1 MICPFCGKEVK
12 SEDGF
17 CEHCEGYVGNVQGYQ
32 RKEVVKTVE
41 KKAPPKKIETKVCGA
56 CRQTIPKSS
65 VFCPKCGRLSSVDS
79 PYYGFSMNGMAIAG
93 FVLSFL
99 IPILGLIFG
108 IIGKK
113 RVDECHSGHGLSVA
127 AIAISIVSIV
137 LNILL
142 LFGMDACSLCVYCL
156 V

>member
-1 MICPFCGKEVK
+1 MTCPFCGKEVK

-17 CEHCEGYVGNVQGYQ
+17 CEHCEGYIGNVQGYQ
-32 RKEVVKTVE
+32 RKEVVKQVE
-41 KKAPPKKIETKVCGA
+41 KKAPPKKEETKTCGA

-93 FVLSFL
+93 FVLSFF

-108 IIGKK
+108 RIGLKK
-113 RVDECHSGHGLSVA
+113 VDECNNGYGLSIA
-127 AIAISIVSIV
+127 AIAISIVSMV
-137 LNILL
+137 LSMLL
-142 LFGMDACSLCVYCL
+142 LIGMDACSLCA
-156 V
+156 